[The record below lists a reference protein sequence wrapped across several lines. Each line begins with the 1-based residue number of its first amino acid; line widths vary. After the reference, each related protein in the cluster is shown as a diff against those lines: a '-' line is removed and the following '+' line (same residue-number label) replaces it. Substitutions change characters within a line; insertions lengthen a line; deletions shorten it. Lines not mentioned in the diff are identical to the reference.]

1 VVPDP
6 DPTTA
11 LRRCLQRV
19 GRGPGPW
26 PVQPVAE
33 VSRDGSTLL
42 VALAVPMPGQL
53 EELPVE
59 PRVADDATSKGRRA
73 AVPRDVF
80 RWLREHPGRH
90 FSDILAAMEGRGHSR
105 TQAADALAKLVQ
117 LGLVEHTARGLPYR
131 AAV

>member
-1 VVPDP
+1 VVPEP

-11 LRRCLQRV
+11 LRRYLRRLA
-19 GRGPGPW
+19 RGPGPL
-26 PVQPVAE
+26 PAQPVAE

-42 VALAVPMPGQL
+42 VALAVPMPSQL

-59 PRVADDATSKGRRA
+59 PKVADDATSKGRRA

-90 FSDILAAMEGRGHSR
+90 FSDILAAMEARGHSR
-105 TQAADALAKLVQ
+105 TQAADALGKLVK
-117 LGLVEHTARGLPYR
+117 LGLIDHDARGLPYR
-131 AAV
+131 VAE